1 MKKVK
6 IGVIVA
12 SVLMLVVSVV
22 FWIRKKKA
30 GNA

>member
-6 IGVIVA
+6 IGVIIA
-12 SVLMLVVSVV
+12 SVLMLVVSAV